1 MVKHVLALAST
12 ELLLSLGHR
21 GSLTTA
27 ECSYAV
33 GVSSSE

>member
-12 ELLLSLGHR
+12 ELLLSSGHR
-21 GSLTTA
+21 GNLTTA